1 MKASVKRRG
10 SAYRFAGSV
19 VALSL
24 ATLSVLRPSPALS
37 APSPTSAARSVNWKL
52 FFNQLFALE
61 IRKEMSGQG
70 ASQADIEAAIIQHTG
85 FTPGTFNDTINK
97 VLGANTSAEAFNIR
111 HKIYDDQQNYWAITG
126 PNFKNSIPA
135 STQNIPAIKD
145 LLATINQNRE
155 RQIGPEENFFNS
167 AEGQSFV
174 RGITATNRGQG
185 NQQVALVLVPGYAAH
200 VIKFAIFPEILG
212 DANQLW
218 GRPISRPVL
227 ADKGLDVTYE
237 AHTTF
242 YGRGANE
249 PHPFDILTPSG
260 WELGNTVGFNGETA
274 DLLANWLTSLPPSY
288 ANTKFIFLGYSKGA
302 PAIFEMLQRHPELKS
317 RTTGI
322 ITFAGAVQGTHIAR
336 VGRKEI
342 SGTLGARS
350 IADLITKIRSKGGA
364 EALESM
370 APFLTSFDLSAI
382 KLPKVKEVLNSYG
395 FEVSDLDEKTNRIL
409 DGRELREVVDGIID
423 LEPSTRSLW
432 NMLHFDRD
440 LLAPG
445 TFVFNLSGVTDI
457 STFASRRIS
466 GQPLGNRTSLLAPML
481 TGDNKIDWQHF
492 SLDAWFLYLSSQSGF
507 KLAPGGLYDTQ
518 VDLQHTK
525 TPWLDASPLSASLT
539 ESELQALW
547 DNAEVRQR
555 AMARGAQ
562 TYDDFKAAPRS
573 KLMDAE
579 GANQIGA
586 FDLGE
591 YKGHHWSLFLQ
602 AFRPPVTT
610 SAEFAV
616 WTFPRKAMMRALLQ
630 TFALYN
636 IASQY

>member
-24 ATLSVLRPSPALS
+24 ATLFVLRPSPALS

-70 ASQADIEAAIIQHTG
+70 ASQADIEAAIKQHTA

-111 HKIYDDQQNYWAITG
+111 HKIYDDQQNYRAITA

-135 STQNIPAIKD
+135 TTQNIPAIKD

-167 AEGQSFV
+167 TEGQSFV
-174 RGITATNRGQG
+174 RGITASNRGQG
-185 NQQVALVLVPGYAAH
+185 NQQITLVPVPGYAAH

-274 DLLANWLTSLPPSY
+274 DLLANWLTSLPASY

-317 RTTGI
+317 RTAGI
-322 ITFAGAVQGTHIAR
+322 ITFAGVVQGTHIAR

-350 IADLITKIRSKGGA
+350 IAELITKIRSKGGT
-364 EALESM
+364 EALQNQWP
-370 APFLTSFDLSAI
+370 PFLPHLI
-382 KLPKVKEVLNSYG
+382 YQ
-395 FEVSDLDEKTNRIL
+395 
-409 DGRELREVVDGIID
+409 
-423 LEPSTRSLW
+423 RS
-432 NMLHFDRD
+432 N
-440 LLAPG
+440 
-445 TFVFNLSGVTDI
+445 
-457 STFASRRIS
+457 
-466 GQPLGNRTSLLAPML
+466 
-481 TGDNKIDWQHF
+481 
-492 SLDAWFLYLSSQSGF
+492 
-507 KLAPGGLYDTQ
+507 
-518 VDLQHTK
+518 
-525 TPWLDASPLSASLT
+525 
-539 ESELQALW
+539 
-547 DNAEVRQR
+547 
-555 AMARGAQ
+555 
-562 TYDDFKAAPRS
+562 
-573 KLMDAE
+573 
-579 GANQIGA
+579 
-586 FDLGE
+586 
-591 YKGHHWSLFLQ
+591 
-602 AFRPPVTT
+602 FR
-610 SAEFAV
+610 
-616 WTFPRKAMMRALLQ
+616 K
-630 TFALYN
+630 
-636 IASQY
+636 